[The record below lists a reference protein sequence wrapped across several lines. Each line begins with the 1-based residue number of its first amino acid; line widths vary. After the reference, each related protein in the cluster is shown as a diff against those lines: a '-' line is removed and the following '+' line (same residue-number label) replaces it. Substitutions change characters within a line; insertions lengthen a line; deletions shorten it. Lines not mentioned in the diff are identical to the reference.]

1 MEARGDLLPES
12 GNCRFSIDDC
22 RLKTMNSKLW
32 ELREGDRVG
41 WPAGDQRPE
50 HPAPRKALPAKDP
63 IFKIQNPAAA
73 SVGRNRGGPISHAKQ
88 MIGGQILDPYL
99 SDLDIANGFRGISAT
114 GQPGVT
120 SSRSWNRDLYPLVQ
134 DKMIELSWYLYDR
147 NPLAKRLIN
156 VMRDFLVG
164 EGLAIHAEDPD
175 VQEVIDDFWN
185 DPQNSMD
192 INLPEYVKELGIFGE
207 QIFFVT
213 RNPIDG
219 RVRLWYIDP
228 WEIFSVAYAQGE
240 MAERSI
246 SFPIKVWLR
255 QRSMDKEPTEL
266 ICIHPD
272 EDPDSET
279 FGLQTGNCFY
289 FAINKAK
296 RGARGRS
303 DIFAHADW
311 LDVYEQMMF
320 DMADRGKLEDS
331 YIWDVLLKGMNA
343 EEINQ
348 WVKDNGQP
356 PLPNSVRAH
365 NENVTWSA
373 VAPDLKGAD
382 RSAFA
387 KLFLTHIVGT
397 AGYPAHWFGEG
408 DRTNRATAQEMG
420 WPTYKSLESRQ
431 RYFKYMLT
439 SILNYVV
446 DSAMAAGTI
455 SPDCDREFQV
465 STPDLAIRDTQA
477 IAAAVQPVAQA
488 VSLAIQEQLMTKET
502 GVAVLDSVFT
512 QLGVEV
518 DAQAELEALKL
529 QLSPDEVDYA
539 GKKPG
544 EPGHGKR
551 DAGNGK
557 GKNGKWPAS
566 GDGEI
571 PGVGSTDGGQGTA
584 NNATE
589 QATSGRAKSEAV

>member
-1 MEARGDLLPES
+1 M
-12 GNCRFSIDDC
+12 
-22 RLKTMNSKLW
+22 MNS
-32 ELREGDRVG
+32 ELRTAARKAG
-41 WPAGDQRPE
+41 WPARLR
-50 HPAPRKALPAKDP
+50 AAWTALTG
-63 IFKIQNPAAA
+63 PAAEEARTCAQIAA
-73 SVGRNRGGPISHAKQ
+73 SSGRTRLGPISHAKQ
-88 MIGGQILDPYL
+88 MIGGQVLDPYL

-134 DKMIELSWYLYDR
+134 DKMIELAWYLYDR

-156 VMRDFLVG
+156 VMKVFLTG
-164 EGLAIHAEDPD
+164 EGLSPHAEDPE
-175 VQEVIDDFWN
+175 VQAVIDKFWN

-192 INLPEYVKELGIFGE
+192 TNLPEYVKELGIFGE
-207 QIFFVT
+207 QLFQVS

-219 RVRLWYIDP
+219 AVRLWYIDP
-228 WEIFSVAYAQGE
+228 WEIFSVAYAQGV

-255 QRSMDKEPTEL
+255 QRATDTQPTEL
-266 ICIHPD
+266 VCIHPD
-272 EDPDSET
+272 EDPESDT
-279 FGLQTGNCFY
+279 FGLSVGDCFY

-331 YIWDVLLKGMNA
+331 FIWDVLLKGMSA
-343 EEINQ
+343 EQIQQ

-356 PLPNSVRAH
+356 PLPNSIRAH
-365 NENVTWSA
+365 NENVEWTA

-397 AGYPAHWFGEG
+397 SGYPAHWFGEG
-408 DRTNRATAQEMG
+408 DKTNRATAQEMG
-420 WPTYKSLESRQ
+420 WPTYKTLEERQ
-431 RYFKYMLT
+431 RLFKYNLT
-439 SILNYVV
+439 TILNYVI
-446 DSAMAAGTI
+446 DSAIAAGVLA
-455 SPDCDREFQV
+455 PDCNRTFKI
-465 STPDLAIRDTQA
+465 STPDLAVRDTQA
-477 IAAAVQPVAQA
+477 IAAAVQPVTQALAIAIGEMLITKDTA
-488 VSLAIQEQLMTKET
+488 VSILASLF
-502 GVAVLDSVFT
+502 S

-518 DAQAELEALKL
+518 DAEAELAKLKT
-529 QLSPDEVDYA
+529 QLTPDEQDYA

-544 EPGHGKR
+544 DGEGKPGK
-551 DAGNGK
+551 
-557 GKNGKWPAS
+557 GKWPAS

-571 PGVGSTDGGQGTA
+571 PGVGSTDGGQGTG
-584 NNATE
+584 NTNEE
-589 QATSGRAKSEAV
+589 QATSGRAKIEAV

>member
-1 MEARGDLLPES
+1 MGLKDRLQRAWAGWRGAEVP
-12 GNCRFSIDDC
+12 
-22 RLKTMNSKLW
+22 
-32 ELREGDRVG
+32 
-41 WPAGDQRPE
+41 
-50 HPAPRKALPAKDP
+50 PAPNPGTGTL
-63 IFKIQNPAAA
+63 IPAATA
-73 SVGRNRGGPISHAKQ
+73 GRTRGGPVSHVKQ

-114 GQPGVT
+114 GVPGIT

-156 VMRDFLVG
+156 VMKVFLVG
-164 EGLAIHAEDPD
+164 EGLGVHAEDPE
-175 VQEVIDDFWN
+175 VQDVIDDFWN

-192 INLPEYVKELGIFGE
+192 MNLPEYVKELGIFGE
-207 QIFFVT
+207 QLFQVS

-219 RVRLWYIDP
+219 KVRLWYIDP

-246 SFPIKVWLR
+246 SFPIAVWLR
-255 QRSMDKEPTEL
+255 QRATDSEPTKL
-266 ICIHPD
+266 DCMHPD

-303 DIFAHADW
+303 DLFAHADW

-320 DMADRGKLEDS
+320 DLADRGKLEDS
-331 YIWDVLLKGMNA
+331 FIWDVTLNDMNA
-343 EEINQ
+343 EQITQ
-348 WVKDNGQP
+348 WVKDNGSAP
-356 PLPNSVRAH
+356 MPNSIRAH
-365 NENVTWSA
+365 NQAVKWEA

-408 DRTNRATAQEMG
+408 DKTNRATAQEMG
-420 WPTYKSLESRQ
+420 WPTYKTLEERQ

-439 SILNYVV
+439 TILNYVI
-446 DSAMAAGTI
+446 DSAIAAGTLRADI
-455 SPDCDREFQV
+455 DRTFRV
-465 STPDLAIRDTQA
+465 STPDLATRDTQA
-477 IAAAVQPVAQA
+477 IAAAVAPVTQA
-488 VSLAIQEQLMTKET
+488 VALCIQEGLLTKDT
-502 GVAVLDSVFT
+502 GVQILASLFT

-518 DAQAELEALKL
+518 DADDELAKL
-529 QLSPDEVDYA
+529 ATQLTPDEQDYS
-539 GKKPG
+539 GKKSGARSQESG
-544 EPGHGKR
+544 E
-551 DAGNGK
+551 AAK
-557 GKNGKWPAS
+557 GPAA
-566 GDGEI
+566 E
-571 PGVGSTDGGQGTA
+571 GVGSADGGQGMG
-584 NNATE
+584 NSNEE
-589 QATSGRAKSEAV
+589 QPTSGRSKMEAV